1 MASTGAQ
8 RAVREA
14 DVRAMLGFVGDLAA
28 LETPAE
34 FRAGVLPGLREL
46 VPCEIA
52 SYNEIDFEAE
62 TMRAAEDPE
71 GAIVE
76 GSVEAFVRLGHQN
89 PLVARYQR
97 TRDGRPYKWSDLI
110 TRRELHETE
119 LYSLTYARMGVEYQ
133 IAFCLPAPAEL
144 IIAFALNRSARDF
157 SERDRRLLN
166 LIRGPMIQAFRTVER
181 YASVVRRLDALERG
195 LEQGGVGVA
204 MLERVGLEGD
214 GPVPRERLPRKLRDW
229 LRERSPAAPIT
240 GASPPLLLGD
250 PEGSQSAIRF
260 LAARRAGDPDVLLV
274 EPAGELVSVDTLR
287 AAGLTPR
294 EAEVLQLVALGR
306 SNPEIARELTL
317 SPRTVQKHLEHV
329 YSKLGA
335 SSRVQALLT
344 AWSISR
350 VSGEGAAPAA
360 EDEPHDPRLDFVA

>member
-1 MASTGAQ
+1 
-8 RAVREA
+8 
-14 DVRAMLGFVGDLAA
+14 MLGFVGDLAA

-62 TMRAAEDPE
+62 TMRTAEDPE

-97 TRDGRPYKWSDLI
+97 TRDGRPYKWSDLV
-110 TRRELHETE
+110 TRRELHRTE
-119 LYSLTYARMGVEYQ
+119 LYSQTYALMGVEYQ

-144 IIAFALNRSARDF
+144 IIAFALNRGSRDF

-166 LIRGPMIQAFRTVER
+166 LIRGPLIQAFRTVER
-181 YASVVRRLDALERG
+181 YASVVRRLEALERG

-204 MLERVGLEGD
+204 MLERVGGRHQLAYASESAARVLGLEGD
-214 GPVPRERLPRKLRDW
+214 SPVPPERLRRELRDW
-229 LRERSPAAPIT
+229 LRERSSATPAS
-240 GASPPLLLGD
+240 GASPPLLLED
-250 PEGSQSAIRF
+250 PEGAQSAIRF
-260 LAARRAGDPDVLLV
+260 LAARRPGDADVLLV
-274 EPAGELVSVDTLR
+274 EPAGELVSVETLR
-287 AAGLTPR
+287 AAGLTAR

-306 SNPEIARELTL
+306 TNPEIARELTL

-344 AWSISR
+344 AWSIGR
-350 VSGEGAAPAA
+350 VAGESAPSVAV
-360 EDEPHDPRLDFVA
+360 DEPSDPRLDFVA